1 MRPYVFLVSGTDV
14 DICALLKK
22 LSLRPMREKPRVRRV
37 KKTKPGDG
45 TYVHGCKCKYKL
57 MTKTPF
63 EHLTLSLRD
72 VRDRFFYRKMSLC
85 GHK

>member
-1 MRPYVFLVSGTDV
+1 MSGTDV

-45 TYVHGCKCKYKL
+45 TYVHAQMQVQIQTYYQDIVSASY
-57 MTKTPF
+57 F
-63 EHLTLSLRD
+63 FI
-72 VRDRFFYRKMSLC
+72 VRC
-85 GHK
+85 

>member
-1 MRPYVFLVSGTDV
+1 MLLKVLGIRPYVFLVSGTDV

-57 MTKTPF
+57 ITKTSF
-63 EHLTLSLRD
+63 QHLTFSL
-72 VRDRFFYRKMSLC
+72 
-85 GHK
+85 